1 MRARRS
7 LQLLLF
13 VEAKGHYVHAARALK
28 EFACY
33 AWLLQSSVCFK
44 HAAAR
49 LPELS
54 ESANAQ
60 SHLDGELY
68 APGGLALS

>member
-1 MRARRS
+1 MR
-7 LQLLLF
+7 LLCMAL
-13 VEAKGHYVHAARALK
+13 AKL
-28 EFACY
+28 
-33 AWLLQSSVCFK
+33 FK

-54 ESANAQ
+54 ESAHAQ
-60 SHLDGELY
+60 SHLDGEFY